1 MTILQAII
9 LGIVEGITEYLPV
22 SSTGHLIITQY
33 FLGLAESDAM
43 KAFSV
48 CIQGGAI
55 IAVAGLYYSRVKQMC
70 RGLLGKDALGLKLV
84 INLIIA
90 FLPAVVIGLSLG
102 GFIKDLLFN
111 ATTVATTWIL
121 GGIVILLFTG
131 WRKRKGLDEKGLA
144 LEQLSPKQAL
154 GVGLLQCVAMCPGVS
169 RSLSTMLG
177 GLMVGLSLKAAIE
190 FSFLLGLITLSA
202 ATVWDALKYGEVM
215 IQEIG
220 IQGLVVGTIAS
231 WLSAVIA
238 VRWLVSYLQKHS
250 LNIFGWYRIAA
261 GIFMFIL
268 FFSGAQLMD
277 DGAEVP
283 APTAEK
289 VAK

>member
-55 IAVAGLYYSRVKQMC
+55 LAVAGLYFKRVKQMC
-70 RGLLGKDALGLKLV
+70 MGLLGKDAAGLKLV
-84 INLIIA
+84 INIFIA
-90 FLPAVVIGLSLG
+90 FCPAVVIGLIFGDL
-102 GFIKDLLFN
+102 IKGYLFN
-111 ATTVATTWIL
+111 AQTVATTWII
-121 GGIVILLFTG
+121 GGIIILLFTAY
-131 WRKRKGLDEKGLA
+131 RKRKGLDDKGVD
-144 LEQLSPKQAL
+144 LEELSPKQAL
-154 GVGLLQCVAMCPGVS
+154 GVGLLQCLAMCPGVS

-177 GLMVGLSLKAAIE
+177 GIVVGLSLKAAIE
-190 FSFLLGLITLSA
+190 FSFLLGLVTLSA
-202 ATVWDALKYGEVM
+202 ATAYDALKYGNLMV
-215 IQEIG
+215 QEIG
-220 IQGLVVGTIAS
+220 MPAIAAGTIAG
-231 WLSAVIA
+231 WLSAIIA

-261 GIFMFIL
+261 GIFMFGL
-268 FFSGAQLMD
+268 FLSGAKLID
-277 DGAEVP
+277 DSPKQVEATTEQ
-283 APTAEK
+283 